1 MGHIC
6 TQFGYMK
13 SVERNQLNQ
22 WDITW
27 DINQLYIYCIYIH
40 THTIYCLSWQL
51 IGSHTLKWMNGCPL
65 PYCGLGPLFRNLD
78 GEIDYCNQRIG
89 LGKKLQENPI
99 LNGKNHGFLQFSL
112 KPIHWCNQLNFT
124 AG

>member
-1 MGHIC
+1 
-6 TQFGYMK
+6 
-13 SVERNQLNQ
+13 
-22 WDITW
+22 
-27 DINQLYIYCIYIH
+27 LYIYIH

-99 LNGKNHGFLQFSL
+99 FNGKNHGFLQFSL